1 MKVKFSALVSDMRG
15 KLNGSVASRNRS
27 SSYLRNKV
35 TPVNPNTS
43 YQQAIKNR
51 LTTRAQAWRGL
62 TQAQRDSF
70 NSAVSGFA
78 KTNIFGDLR
87 SPSGFNL
94 YCLLNSNLV
103 NAGQSVINTPP
114 TSSSVSTV
122 AIGALTAAFGT
133 PALSLALGAAVPTG
147 TVMVVC
153 ATPALSAG
161 KSFVRSEFRQIK
173 VVAAAATSPQN
184 LLTDWVSKFGSIPAA
199 GLKIFVEIYFISMTT
214 GVSSGR
220 QQAVSIIAA

>member
-1 MKVKFSALVSDMRG
+1 MKIKYSALVSDMRG

-27 SSYLRNKV
+27 SAYLRNKV

-70 NSAVSGFA
+70 NAAVSGFA
-78 KTNIFGDLR
+78 KTNVFGDLR
-87 SPSGFNL
+87 NPSGFNL

-103 NAGQSVINTPP
+103 NAGQAVIVTPP
-114 TSSSVSTV
+114 SSSSVSTV
-122 AIGALTAAFGT
+122 AIGALTAAFT
-133 PALSLALGAAVPTG
+133 VPALSLVLGAAVPAG

-161 KSFVRSEFRQIK
+161 KSFVRSEFRQIS
-173 VVAAAATSPQN
+173 VVAAAAPSPVN
-184 LLTDWVSKFGSIPAA
+184 LLSAWTAKFGSIPAA
-199 GLKIFVEIYFISMTT
+199 GLKIFVEIYFINMST

-220 QQAVSIIAA
+220 QQAVAIIAA